1 MRRLELA
8 ALGRKLAAIDDHAGG
23 GEATPKNESQKEDRG
38 DLLLPR
44 RDGEIADPAIAA
56 QDQLARPEPSI
67 DLAAQTPQRPRGR
80 PLPRS
85 LRSKR
90 RRAHVSQVPSAAKS
104 QRSNHGGRH
113 PPNPWPSQTPV
124 APRSRRASTCKFPS

>member
-1 MRRLELA
+1 MRCFELTAFGRELA
-8 ALGRKLAAIDDHAGG
+8 AINEHAGG
-23 GEATPKNESQKEDRG
+23 GKATPQDESEKEGNR

-44 RDGEIADPAIAA
+44 GNGEIADPAIAA

-67 DLAAQTPQRPRGR
+67 DLAAQAPQRPRGR
-80 PLPRS
+80 PLPRF

-104 QRSNHGGRH
+104 QRNDH
-113 PPNPWPSQTPV
+113 V
-124 APRSRRASTCKFPS
+124 